1 MACVMARFRGSK
13 LLLEER
19 GHKLCFKEWAGD
31 VNQEKS
37 GSRMLPRNGK
47 VGTKAEKKEW
57 PRLVSAK
64 E

>member
-1 MACVMARFRGSK
+1 MARSREPK

-19 GHKLCFKEWAGD
+19 GHKLCFKEWAGA

-37 GSRMLPRNGK
+37 GSGMLPKNGK
-47 VGTKAEKKEW
+47 VGAKAEKKEW